1 LFFISIAKCRNIV
14 KWYCGN

>member
-14 KWYCGN
+14 KWYCGS